1 MKCMIART
9 ATHHCLTKCSE
20 VDMNYSIRVEY
31 RDGQVTTFDRKSNI
45 KPINAHKL
53 NDKLFH
59 ELDGW
64 DTIREITST
73 PKL

>member
-1 MKCMIART
+1 
-9 ATHHCLTKCSE
+9 
-20 VDMNYSIRVEY
+20 MNYSIRVEY
-31 RDGQVTTFDRKSNI
+31 RDGQVTMFDRKSNI

-64 DTIREITST
+64 DTIKEITST